1 MDAATGEASRDRGA
15 SMVEYGLMLI
25 LVLVVAFLSIK
36 FFGET
41 IVALFETSSAVVD
54 EAPGMQSE

>member
-1 MDAATGEASRDRGA
+1 
-15 SMVEYGLMLI
+15 MVEYGLMLI